1 MGLMAKIKKA
11 LDEELAIAI
20 PAIPAIEK
28 PKPPLRIATIATIAV
43 ASADDPKNDGPSLRL
58 VRPSEGNSD
67 TAIFANRVRTF
78 EAKGI
83 ASDDAEGLAR
93 RLTIRDQQ
101 LDDRKSCAECVSYH
115 VGRCSQ
121 NRQPFGG
128 GGVEVLHRCG
138 GFRAIKLLRY
148 NDP

>member
-11 LDEELAIAI
+11 MNEEPAIAI
-20 PAIPAIEK
+20 TAIPAIEK
-28 PKPPLRIATIATIAV
+28 PKPPIRIATIATIAI
-43 ASADDPKNDGPSLRL
+43 ASTDNSKNDGPGLRL
-58 VRPSEGNSD
+58 VKPSLNDGSA
-67 TAIFANRVRTF
+67 AIFAERVRAF

-83 ASDDAEGLAR
+83 ASDDAKGVAK
-93 RLTIRDQQ
+93 RLVIRDQQ

-138 GFRAIKLLRY
+138 GFRAVKQLCY